1 LSAVEGKEQTGMSAF
16 GSALIFG
23 IFKVTSASC
32 RIFRLA
38 RAASYAA
45 KTQGPICL
53 ADLFQPAGR
62 KGFQV

>member
-1 LSAVEGKEQTGMSAF
+1 MSAF